1 MPRRDEPLTKTRLDK
16 NLHRPRMKSGI
27 VPGDTRIYVRVAEGP
42 DKGKVFD
49 LSPGGSYLV
58 GRGGGDLPLA
68 DGKISYRHAELK
80 ILGPEAY
87 FLVDLASTNGTF
99 LNGRRVER
107 EKFGHGDEIRLGD
120 SVLQISVLEGTRP
133 VSKS

>member
-1 MPRRDEPLTKTRLDK
+1 MPGREETATKTKLDK
-16 NLHRPRMKSGI
+16 KMHRPRMKAGI
-27 VPGDTRIYVRVAEGP
+27 VPPDTRIYLRVAEGP

-58 GRGGGDLPLA
+58 GRMAGDVPLA
-68 DGKISYRHAELK
+68 DEKVSSRHAELR

-99 LNGRRVER
+99 LNGTRIDR
-107 EKFGHGDEIRLGD
+107 EKFGHGDEVRVGD
-120 SVLQISVLEGTRP
+120 SVLQIAVLEGTRP
-133 VSKS
+133 VSK